1 MIIVTADLD
10 TSRYLADYQI
20 KKHQIGY
27 LSMAVTQASES
38 STLAAAEAGGTR
50 SIFQLDP
57 ALKHF
62 NDPSFDPVDFINDA
76 LPPLTLASSQPHAT
90 RGPGSVP
97 LSDLSSQTQSL
108 LSQWSAQNAR
118 LSNILTQLTD
128 EILRSS
134 GRLAYEVEVLR
145 GEALGLSDAL
155 TESLHGDIQKF
166 VPEGLAENLTQT
178 NVTDGSANTTDLLE
192 AENDQEKQKS
202 KTAVS
207 DPEYITKLRTL
218 GQVRSRLEDVVH
230 LFGEAMEWPLPP
242 SELSIASSF
251 ISVSA
256 PDPGLESHTQEEK
269 GQEIA
274 RKLRA
279 EITEL
284 LDSDGGGEA
293 GLDAASK
300 RVETLRELATVWKG
314 SVEEKARN
322 RFVDGLQN
330 TVDDRR
336 KVLERRTKERE
347 QRRGGPDE
355 LQRQRSQK
363 KNRSSIDQSREERR
377 NSDSGGP
384 AGGLFRNLQRLRDEI
399 YLE

>member
-1 MIIVTADLD
+1 MAISQ
-10 TSRYLADYQI
+10 TS
-20 KKHQIGY
+20 
-27 LSMAVTQASES
+27 ASGPAAS
-38 STLAAAEAGGTR
+38 SEAGPR
-50 SIFQLDP
+50 SQSQLDP

-62 NDPSFDPVDFINDA
+62 ADPSFDPVDLINDA
-76 LPPLTLASSQPHAT
+76 LPPLVLASSQAHAA
-90 RGPGSVP
+90 RSSDSVP
-97 LSDLSSQTQSL
+97 LSELSSQTQSL
-108 LSQWSAQNAR
+108 LSQWSAQNVR

-166 VPEGLAENLTQT
+166 VPEGLAENLAQT
-178 NVTDGSANTTDLLE
+178 NITKGTANSTDLE
-192 AENDQEKQKS
+192 ETEDDQAKQKNGE
-202 KTAVS
+202 AVS

-230 LFGEAMEWPLPP
+230 LFGEAMEWQLPP

-256 PDPGLESHTQEEK
+256 PEPPGWESHSQEEK

-274 RKLRA
+274 RKLRG

-293 GLDAASK
+293 GLEAARK
-300 RVETLRELATVWKG
+300 RVEKMRELATVWKG
-314 SVEEKARN
+314 SVEERARN
-322 RFVDGLQN
+322 RFVDGLEN
-330 TVDDRR
+330 MVEDRR
-336 KVLERRTKERE
+336 KVLERQLKERE
-347 QRRGGPDE
+347 RRDE
-355 LQRQRSQK
+355 PRRQRSQR
-363 KNRSSIDQSREERR
+363 KNRSSMDQGRDD
-377 NSDSGGP
+377 DSGGP